1 MRKVELILLLW
12 GVVVFVLGIAVNERV
27 VIAIWFPGASPA
39 ELALLLR
46 WMLRVLNIAL
56 VLWAFAT
63 IGWRSRAIV
72 QKLNLLVFS
81 LLLIA
86 PLCAELSLRLSF
98 VFKDARRGTRAFMQ
112 IGAAMTII
120 GSCTIGGLESG
131 SPRRIG
137 YILCL
142 AGRRFPPPRT
152 TRLGWNQP
160 RRIGSRATGARR
172 SSSTATHTWVALVHH
187 PTRFPITWIA
197 RSLLQTCSTPEIPS
211 RISTFQRAST
221 TI

>member
-72 QKLNLLVFS
+72 QIK
-81 LLLIA
+81 
-86 PLCAELSLRLSF
+86 PL
-98 VFKDARRGTRAFMQ
+98 
-112 IGAAMTII
+112 
-120 GSCTIGGLESG
+120 GL
-131 SPRRIG
+131 
-137 YILCL
+137 
-142 AGRRFPPPRT
+142 
-152 TRLGWNQP
+152 
-160 RRIGSRATGARR
+160 
-172 SSSTATHTWVALVHH
+172 
-187 PTRFPITWIA
+187 
-197 RSLLQTCSTPEIPS
+197 
-211 RISTFQRAST
+211 
-221 TI
+221 

>member
-1 MRKVELILLLW
+1 M
-12 GVVVFVLGIAVNERV
+12 
-27 VIAIWFPGASPA
+27 S
-39 ELALLLR
+39 
-46 WMLRVLNIAL
+46 
-56 VLWAFAT
+56 
-63 IGWRSRAIV
+63 
-72 QKLNLLVFS
+72 KLNLLVFS

-152 TRLGWNQP
+152 TRLAGTSHAESAHGRRAQEDHLLRRLIRGWL
-160 RRIGSRATGARR
+160 
-172 SSSTATHTWVALVHH
+172 W
-187 PTRFPITWIA
+187 
-197 RSLLQTCSTPEIPS
+197 
-211 RISTFQRAST
+211 ST
-221 TI
+221 TDQIPNYMDRKIASADVLNAGNPIEDLYLSEGFHHDLMANQVIGDAIVAYLNGLGYE